1 MGTSLTATTSLTIV
15 DLNIAGPIDMILN
28 GKTFAVLAV
37 IAASTAA
44 FPAAMAQSG
53 SMTQSRVGPFAIDYV
68 TEKGMFDRCAATL
81 SPGPN
86 MLRIAY
92 TKGLAYSISVPGV
105 PVPAKTIDFHFGGET
120 FSSVPAT
127 DPKRTRAWAAVDPM
141 VINALMSVTGTIDIS
156 LGSKAYSWPIG
167 RTRMED
173 VMVALEN
180 CTHKAMGHY

>member
-1 MGTSLTATTSLTIV
+1 MKYANASFAALVLLAAPLALPTA
-15 DLNIAGPIDMILN
+15 GQ
-28 GKTFAVLAV
+28 
-37 IAASTAA
+37 
-44 FPAAMAQSG
+44 AQSG
-53 SMTQSRVGPFAIDYV
+53 TLSQSKVGPFTIDYI
-68 TEKGMFDRCAATL
+68 TEKGKFDRCAATL

-92 TKGLAYSISVPGV
+92 TKGLVYSISVPGV

-120 FSSVPAT
+120 FSATPST
-127 DPKRTRAWAAVDPM
+127 DPKRIRAWAAVDPTA
-141 VINALMSVTGTIDIS
+141 INALMTVQGTIDIT

-167 RTRMED
+167 RTKMED

>member
-1 MGTSLTATTSLTIV
+1 MKHALCLRATLVMLAAPLALSLPVQAQTGTLS
-15 DLNIAGPIDMILN
+15 
-28 GKTFAVLAV
+28 
-37 IAASTAA
+37 
-44 FPAAMAQSG
+44 
-53 SMTQSRVGPFAIDYV
+53 QSRVGPFTIDYI
-68 TEKGMFDRCAATL
+68 TEKGKFDRCAATL

-92 TKGLAYSISVPGV
+92 TRGLVYSISVPGL

-120 FSSVPAT
+120 FSATPST
-127 DPKRTRAWAAVDPM
+127 DPKRIRAWAAVDPTA
-141 VINALMSVTGTIDIS
+141 INALMTVQGTIDIT

-167 RTRMED
+167 RTKMED